1 MATLDSMSMNPP
13 YPAREFSLRGV
24 AQDVTHISGGKPT
37 VRTAVVEI
45 VNTTF
50 LDRGSTRKT
59 STASCTFLEHVSIQL
74 EDTLQLPD
82 GEPMKIIKVT
92 SRYGR
97 TVQSD
102 GRLTV
107 VLLA

>member
-1 MATLDSMSMNPP
+1 MATLDSTHLRPP
-13 YPAREFSLRGV
+13 YPVREFSLRGV
-24 AQDVTHISGGKPT
+24 AQDVTHISGGKSVT
-37 VRTAVVEI
+37 RVAVVDMSP
-45 VNTTF
+45 TTF
-50 LDRGSTRKT
+50 LDRGSSRKV
-59 STASCTFLEHVSIQL
+59 SAASCTFLEHVSIQL